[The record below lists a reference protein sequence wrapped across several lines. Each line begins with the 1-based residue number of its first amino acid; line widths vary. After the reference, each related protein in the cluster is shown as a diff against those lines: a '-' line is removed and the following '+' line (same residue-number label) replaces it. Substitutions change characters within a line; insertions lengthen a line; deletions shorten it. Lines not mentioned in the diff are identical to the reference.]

1 MNSKK
6 LWEGILVNRNYNTE
20 EIDDEELEME
30 LELLGDELLVEDD
43 SYLNVPEVPMS
54 APEGE
59 KALKGERPMGA

>member
-59 KALKGERPMGA
+59 KALNGERPMGA